1 MWFEC
6 LLWHQKTCFC
16 EEEQDQNICSAWRAC
31 DFCRRMMTSE
41 DTPSHGSDERADV
54 LPRGFKRN
62 LQTPLCQLYLKKKK
76 KKIDFNI
83 KIQGVS
89 QAGKENKTTNQLQL
103 VQLHL
108 FLQRFKTFKPLNHR
122 HSAPTVFFVSVS
134 SLQTRWLKTDKQTFY
149 KDPTVF
155 VKGKQRRNYLRSDHM
170 RQSDA

>member
-1 MWFEC
+1 MPT
-6 LLWHQKTCFC
+6 L
-16 EEEQDQNICSAWRAC
+16 
-31 DFCRRMMTSE
+31 
-41 DTPSHGSDERADV
+41 
-54 LPRGFKRN
+54 
-62 LQTPLCQLYLKKKK
+62 LKKKK

-108 FLQRFKTFKPLNHR
+108 FLQHFKTFKPLNHR
-122 HSAPTVFFVSVS
+122 HSAPTVFLFSVS
-134 SLQTRWLKTDKQTFY
+134 SLQTRWLKTNKQTFY
-149 KDPTVF
+149 EDPTVF